1 MQNKVNVRMNRLI
14 VPIGVYEYI
23 ILRMCYL
30 GLKYK
35 DKNKMIWYICFLITI
50 RSLIKIIIY
59 VIIYN
64 RDISYFS
71 VIIYYISYNKGYII
85 IKYI

>member
-1 MQNKVNVRMNRLI
+1 MNRLI

-35 DKNKMIWYICFLITI
+35 DKNKMIWYICFLTTI

-64 RDISYFS
+64 SIYHTS
-71 VIIYYISYNKGYII
+71 VLSYII
-85 IKYI
+85 FRIIKDIL